1 MHTIRSGVAAAAMA
15 LAFGAMAN
23 PAMSAT
29 VLNVNWGDGCG
40 KSTCFNEDGVVTRT
54 FSARDFAGPIT
65 IGQLLMQRGVLGS
78 LDSHMFRISF
88 ALNGEELGSWGHW
101 NMAGIGG
108 DELGFTGEAFTWN
121 PEDGDLELILTL
133 APPPRAGSGGGFFA
147 SAPFVPDQE
156 PFNEPQGGGEDDP
169 GPGPLGAESPE
180 PNAAIPE
187 PATWALMIS
196 GFGLAGA
203 ALRRRRAIAVA

>member
-1 MHTIRSGVAAAAMA
+1 MPRTRP
-15 LAFGAMAN
+15 LASDEDLRAAN

-40 KSTCFNEDGVVTRT
+40 KSTCFNEDGVFTRT
-54 FSARDFAGPIT
+54 FSARDFSGPIT
-65 IGQLLMQRGVLGS
+65 VGQLLMQRGVLGS

-108 DELGFTGEAFTWN
+108 DELGFTGENFIWN
-121 PEDGDLELILTL
+121 PQDGDLELILTL
-133 APPPRAGSGGGFFA
+133 APPPKTGGGGFFA
-147 SAPFVPDQE
+147 SAPLVPDQE
-156 PFNEPQGGGEDDP
+156 LFDEPEGGGQDDP
-169 GPGPLGAESPE
+169 GPGPLGADGPA

-187 PATWALMIS
+187 PATWALMIG
-196 GFGLAGA
+196 GFGMAGA
-203 ALRRRRAIAVA
+203 LLRRKRVIFGQP